1 MSGYLQRLVDAA
13 SGRSGSV
20 YPRTGSI
27 FSPRLDDIR
36 APLQGWEE
44 TEHVTAAPSPP
55 HARPAS
61 RAVKPPEPPRRARP
75 RSGHVPLL
83 PQPLA
88 LDSDANVSA
97 SPSAPAALTPRPV
110 DDLDASPEEPPAER
124 VGRPPAADTEFHITV
139 AAPARSASDA
149 FRPVMKSARVSEPA
163 ASAVQPTRP
172 LPGNRHAAPA
182 AQPPD
187 DIQIH
192 IGRIEVTAVPPP
204 VPRAPSAHDP
214 KLSLDAYL
222 NRRNGR
228 GR

>member
-61 RAVKPPEPPRRARP
+61 RADQTAGTAALRARP

-139 AAPARSASDA
+139 AAPARS
-149 FRPVMKSARVSEPA
+149 RERRVFVRS
-163 ASAVQPTRP
+163 
-172 LPGNRHAAPA
+172 
-182 AQPPD
+182 
-187 DIQIH
+187 
-192 IGRIEVTAVPPP
+192 
-204 VPRAPSAHDP
+204 
-214 KLSLDAYL
+214 
-222 NRRNGR
+222 
-228 GR
+228 